1 MGSSLSGKH
10 ALALVVADSSMVALA
25 GWADVLVVVGGYG
38 SDLN

>member
-10 ALALVVADSSMVALA
+10 ALFLVAADSRMVALA
-25 GWADVLVVVGGYG
+25 GRADVLVVAGG

>member
-10 ALALVVADSSMVALA
+10 ALFLVVADSRMVALA
-25 GWADVLVVVGGYG
+25 GWADVLVVAGGYD

>member
-10 ALALVVADSSMVALA
+10 ALFLVVADSGMVALA
-25 GWADVLVVVGGYG
+25 GWADVLVVAGDYG